1 MLDGIMLL
9 WFVLAAASVLF
20 VAIDIRTTPE
30 SSVMKWGCASQ
41 RLHRRPGR
49 FSLRPRLPGAAA
61 GYT

>member
-30 SSVMKWGCASQ
+30 APVMKWGFV
-41 RLHRRPGR
+41 LV
-49 FSLRPRLPGAAA
+49 
-61 GYT
+61 